1 MACES
6 CYILWST
13 TEFDDP
19 LVATFAFC
27 IHKHWGCGVFAHFC
41 SCGFAGSFEAL
52 FGIVHHEFFTKGV
65 DETLG
70 TTRDDELPRAHLGE
84 AHSVADLVTP
94 KTTRG
99 GDDEGIVAT
108 CLHFPDGENGGIVA
122 ANFFER
128 DKFIEDV
135 VVEHEFHGLIGR
147 IGLESEESFRS
158 IVGFHVVH
166 LVGRDEAQVLFAVGG
181 ESHSTVEEYF

>member
-27 IHKHWGCGVFAHFC
+27 IHKHWGCGVFAHFY
-41 SCGFAGSFEAL
+41 SRSFAGSFEAL
-52 FGIVHHEFFTKGV
+52 FGIVHHEFFTKGI

-108 CLHFPDGENGGIVA
+108 GFHFPDGENGGIVV

-128 DKFIEDV
+128 DKFIEHII
-135 VVEHEFHGLIGR
+135 VEHEFHGFVRGV
-147 IGLESEESFRS
+147 GL
-158 IVGFHVVH
+158 
-166 LVGRDEAQVLFAVGG
+166 
-181 ESHSTVEEYF
+181 